1 MNKIAPFVG
10 AILIVA
16 GLIMLFK
23 GSTIIYYVFGFLMG
37 CIGTAI
43 FFMFFYTP
51 LLFENDT
58 STGKMVGVLILSL
71 VLGGLTFF
79 LTQKFAKAWTVT
91 IIAAFGGFCLGMVC
105 VGMLNIKNSFAQIL
119 LLVLGAA
126 LGLVLGKKFDGYVN
140 AVGTSLIGAFMVV
153 RGVGCYAPGYP
164 SSFNK
169 GDIDSKSSYYMMA
182 WFLLFIGGSVFQ
194 VVNYKEEKAAK
205 TDDFTDAE
213 DEGKCCSR
221 IRI

>member
-37 CIGTAI
+37 CIGTA
-43 FFMFFYTP
+43 FSFMFFYS
-51 LLFENDT
+51 LFLGNDT

-105 VGMLNIKNSFAQIL
+105 IGILNIKNSFAQIL

-169 GDIDSKSSYYMMA
+169 GDIDFKSETAYYMIA

-194 VVNYKEEKAAK
+194 VVNYKEE
-205 TDDFTDAE
+205 
-213 DEGKCCSR
+213 
-221 IRI
+221 